1 MRILQIPGR
10 ATAVLI
16 FASALPFVSLEAQAT
31 DAARIRSAVDSI
43 AAAALAGGR
52 AAGMSIAVVRGRDTL
67 VLKGY
72 GMADLELD
80 VPTPARAVYEI
91 GSVTKQF
98 TAAAI
103 LLLAEEG
110 KLSLDD
116 EITKH
121 LPDYP
126 TQGHRITI
134 RRLMDHSSGIQGYTE
149 MQAFGALVPQR
160 LPRDTLVKL
169 FSSRPFKFAPGTA
182 VAYNNSAYFLLGLII
197 EKVSGRSYGEF
208 VKARLFDRVGM
219 ADSHYCDA
227 GAVVKRRAHGYE
239 MSPEGLRVKSY
250 LDHTWPYA
258 AGSLCSTVWDLVAW
272 NQALHGGRVL
282 SAASYREITTG
293 DTLVDGTRIRY
304 AKGLVNDSIAGRHAI
319 HHGGGI
325 NGYLSHLAWFPDEQ
339 VTIAV
344 LVNTVGP
351 VSPDAITG
359 SIAALLFGRPQPAA
373 PVALDHPAVDYVG
386 VFRGIGRGD
395 SLTITVSADSG
406 AVRLRIGG
414 QGQGPV
420 ARYVG
425 NDTFMIGR
433 NRYAFQRE
441 GGRVT
446 GLRADMISVV
456 SRLTRR
462 PG

>member
-1 MRILQIPGR
+1 MK
-10 ATAVLI
+10 AAVLEKLRVYNKRVNAQVPRFLLLCAAI
-16 FASALPFVSLEAQAT
+16 VTLAACSANGAAKGDGPPTPLIKAEPARTMRFVDIIEAVGT
-31 DAARIRSAVDSI
+31 
-43 AAAALAGGR
+43 ALA
-52 AAGMSIAVVRGRDTL
+52 
-67 VLKGY
+67 
-72 GMADLELD
+72 
-80 VPTPARAVYEI
+80 
-91 GSVTKQF
+91 
-98 TAAAI
+98 
-103 LLLAEEG
+103 
-110 KLSLDD
+110 
-116 EITKH
+116 
-121 LPDYP
+121 
-126 TQGHRITI
+126 
-134 RRLMDHSSGIQGYTE
+134 
-149 MQAFGALVPQR
+149 
-160 LPRDTLVKL
+160 
-169 FSSRPFKFAPGTA
+169 
-182 VAYNNSAYFLLGLII
+182 N
-197 EKVSGRSYGEF
+197 
-208 VKARLFDRVGM
+208 
-219 ADSHYCDA
+219 
-227 GAVVKRRAHGYE
+227 
-239 MSPEGLRVKSY
+239 
-250 LDHTWPYA
+250 
-258 AGSLCSTVWDLVAW
+258 
-272 NQALHGGRVL
+272 
-282 SAASYREITTG
+282 
-293 DTLVDGTRIRY
+293 
-304 AKGLVNDSIAGRHAI
+304 
-319 HHGGGI
+319 
-325 NGYLSHLAWFPDEQ
+325 EQ

-456 SRLTRR
+456 SRLTHR